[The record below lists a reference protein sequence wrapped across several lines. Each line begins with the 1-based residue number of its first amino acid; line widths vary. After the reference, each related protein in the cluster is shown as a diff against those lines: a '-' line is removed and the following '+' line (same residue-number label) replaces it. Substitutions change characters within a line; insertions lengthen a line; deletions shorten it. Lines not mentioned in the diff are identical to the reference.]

1 MKTRISDAVF
11 CILVVVALIW
21 SCTKT
26 TIIDMVES
34 ESVPEE
40 YIPRTKS
47 DTTEVNDSVPITFS
61 VSVEGWKEIEV
72 NP

>member
-1 MKTRISDAVF
+1 
-11 CILVVVALIW
+11 
-21 SCTKT
+21 
-26 TIIDMVES
+26 MVES

-61 VSVEGWKEIEV
+61 VSVEGWKEVVI
-72 NP
+72 N

>member
-21 SCTKT
+21 SCSKSTV
-26 TIIDMVES
+26 IDMVE
-34 ESVPEE
+34 EPFPEK
-40 YIPRTKS
+40 YTPRTKA

-61 VSVEGWKEIEV
+61 VSVEGWKEIEI
-72 NP
+72 N

>member
-21 SCTKT
+21 SCSKS

-34 ESVPEE
+34 DSVPEE

-47 DTTEVNDSVPITFS
+47 DTAEVNDSIPITFS
-61 VSVEGWKEIEV
+61 VSVEGWNEV
-72 NP
+72 VIN

>member
-1 MKTRISDAVF
+1 MKTEISDAVF

-21 SCTKT
+21 SCDKS

>member
-1 MKTRISDAVF
+1 MKTQISDVIF
-11 CILVVVALIW
+11 CILLAVALIW
-21 SCTKT
+21 SCSKS
-26 TIIDMVES
+26 TIIDIVE
-34 ESVPEE
+34 ESVSEE